1 MQRVTN
7 CLIIKDREVLLLKKP
22 RYGWYAMPGGKME
35 HGESVQ
41 ESVVREVQEE
51 TGLLIKN
58 PQLYSVATM
67 TKASAPKPRDEW
79 MMFTFMTDQFAGKLV
94 EESPEGELEWI
105 PIAEIDQIP
114 TAPSDR
120 FIHQFLLKN
129 KQHLYASFDLDESDQ
144 LISYRLN
151 KNE

>member
-1 MQRVTN
+1 M
-7 CLIIKDREVLLLKKP
+7 E
-22 RYGWYAMPGGKME
+22 PGE
-35 HGESVQ
+35 TVH

-51 TGLLIKN
+51 TGLLIKK

-67 TKASAPKPRDEW
+67 TKATAPKPKDEW
-79 MMFTFMTDQFAGKLV
+79 MMFTFMTDQFTGKLV

-105 PIAEIDQIP
+105 PLAEIDQIP

-120 FIHQFLLKN
+120 FIHDYLLKKN
-129 KQHLYASFDLDESDQ
+129 QHLYASFDLDQRDQ

-151 KNE
+151 EN